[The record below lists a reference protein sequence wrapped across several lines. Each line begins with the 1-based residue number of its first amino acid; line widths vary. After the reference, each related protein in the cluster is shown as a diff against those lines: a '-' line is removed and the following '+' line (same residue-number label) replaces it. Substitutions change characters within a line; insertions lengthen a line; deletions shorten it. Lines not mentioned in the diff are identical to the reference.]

1 MFAIR
6 PSWLRAAATLCLL
19 LLPGAFAAEPAKAVA
34 PPPLKLKFAGQEY
47 VHRWSKNGQNE
58 FTPAVQT
65 DLKSWKD
72 MVTVLVNERVST
84 GDQLA
89 ELANGVVGNYSKAGE
104 ILRTDSKPRSDHAE
118 AEHFIAAMLN
128 APGFTEAVF
137 ARVMLVEGRGVV
149 VVYSHR
155 AYGAQSAQTIATFM
169 DHNGDPTERALMQ
182 WSGLPK
188 LAQLRALPQA
198 KK

>member
-1 MFAIR
+1 MLAIR
-6 PSWLRAAATLCLL
+6 PSWLRAAAMLCLL
-19 LLPGAFAAEPAKAVA
+19 LLPVAFAAEPPKAAAA
-34 PPPLKLKFAGQEY
+34 PFKLKFSGQEY
-47 VHRWSKNGQNE
+47 VHRWSKGGQNE

-65 DLKSWKD
+65 DLKTWKD
-72 MVTVLVNERVST
+72 MVTVLVNEKVST

-89 ELANGVVGNYSKAGE
+89 TLANGVVGNYSKAGE
-104 ILRTDSKPRSDHAE
+104 ILRTDSRPRSDHAE
-118 AEHFIAAMLN
+118 AEHFIAAMLR

-155 AYGAQSAQTIATFM
+155 AYGEHSAQTIATFM
-169 DHNGDPTERALMQ
+169 DHNGDPTERALMG
-182 WSGLPK
+182 WTGMPK

-198 KK
+198 TR